1 MHKNEDSL
9 KKEEEDDLKN
19 EDNHIN
25 EDDLR
30 NKDELINED
39 DPQNGNVSDCCV
51 IVYYKKKMLM
61 TPDLESQHK
70 CYQLSKL
77 GIEFDVMEKMC
88 SAFHMRTCT
97 EKTTFEAK
105 TTKL

>member
-1 MHKNEDSL
+1 MEICN
-9 KKEEEDDLKN
+9 
-19 EDNHIN
+19 
-25 EDDLR
+25 
-30 NKDELINED
+30 
-39 DPQNGNVSDCCV
+39 NVGR
-51 IVYYKKKMLM
+51 IAYYLKKMLM
-61 TPDLESQHK
+61 TPCLDCHSTTDLTPE

-77 GIEFDVMEKMC
+77 EIEFDVMEKMC